1 MNEQE
6 EVQPF
11 AEHLIELRKRLLW
24 VVATFGV
31 GLGVSFYYAAEIF
44 KIISKHAQSE
54 FSLYALSPADS
65 FKIYLQIA
73 VVVAFVISLP
83 VLLYQLWQFVKP
95 GLEPREHR
103 AAIIYIPVACLLFIG
118 GLLFGYFLVF
128 PLMIDFLTKISN
140 ELGVKQMYGI
150 YQYISFMFNVIVP
163 LAFLFLLPVIVLFL
177 TRLRLLTPMLLIR
190 VRKVAYLVLIIIAL
204 IITPDLFSNF
214 LVAVPLIVLYEIS
227 VLLSFWLYRR
237 MNAEPEV
244 VD

>member
-1 MNEQE
+1 MSEQE
-6 EVQPF
+6 MQPL
-11 AEHLIELRKRLLW
+11 AEHLVELRKRLLW
-24 VVATFGV
+24 VLATFVV
-31 GLGVSFYYAAEIF
+31 GLGVSFYYAAKIF
-44 KIISKHAQSE
+44 KIISKDAQPD
-54 FSLYALSPADS
+54 FALYALSPADS

-73 VVVAFVISLP
+73 FVVAFVISLP
-83 VLLYQLWQFVKP
+83 VLLYQIWQFVRP

-103 AAIIYIPVACLLFIG
+103 AAMIYIPVACLLFIG

-163 LAFLFLLPVIVLFL
+163 LALLFLLPVIVLFL
-177 TRLRLLTPMLLIR
+177 TRLRLLTPMLLVR
-190 VRKVAYLVLIIIAL
+190 VRKIAYLVLIVIAL

-237 MNAEPEV
+237 MEEETEAVE
-244 VD
+244 